1 MIVAFIGDIHN
12 GKSISRRFFNYLK
25 DLFPFRIH
33 YLDESKLAKVYSG
46 YFVNYIPFL
55 AVYEKS
61 LNDIVL
67 INANLKFD
75 DILTL
80 ETLCESPEKIN
91 TIFIVINDYAEFPV
105 DLDYLFVDTTK
116 HSDEEISQQVINYYI
131 KCQKTF

>member
-12 GKSISRRFFNYLK
+12 GKGISRRFFNYLK

-33 YLDESKLAKVYSG
+33 YLDESKLSKVYST
-46 YFVNYIPFL
+46 YFVNYIPIL

-91 TIFIVINDYAEFPV
+91 TIFIVVNNYEEFPV
-105 DLDYLFVDTTK
+105 DLDYLFVETEK
-116 HSDEEISQQVINYYI
+116 YSEQEISEQVINYYL